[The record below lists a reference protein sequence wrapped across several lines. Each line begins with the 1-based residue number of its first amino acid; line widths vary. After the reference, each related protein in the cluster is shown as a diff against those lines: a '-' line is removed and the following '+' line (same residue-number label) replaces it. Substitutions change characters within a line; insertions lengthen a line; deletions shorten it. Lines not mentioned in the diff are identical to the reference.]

1 MLRLAFILY
10 LFIGST
16 LAGSAMIAALVSGFD
31 TTQPIILSAAIGA
44 LVGLPV
50 SWFVAQALYRDA

>member
-1 MLRLAFILY
+1 
-10 LFIGST
+10 
-16 LAGSAMIAALVSGFD
+16 MIAALVSGFD